1 MVMSGE
7 QSIVKVMRVRS
18 GGRLPQRATPGA
30 AGLDLHACLAEA
42 KTMNIGCDPVL
53 VPTGIAI
60 ELPPGHEA
68 QIRPRSGL
76 SLRGIMVA
84 FGTVDCDY
92 RGELLVTMYVVG
104 SRSSYTI
111 SDGDRIAQ
119 LVITA
124 LIEPVIQEVA
134 QLAPTA
140 RGKAGHG
147 STGI

>member
-1 MVMSGE
+1 MVVSSGR
-7 QSIVKVMRVRS
+7 SVVKVMRVRA

-42 KTMNIGCDPVL
+42 GTMKIGCDPVL
-53 VPTGIAI
+53 VPTGIAV

-104 SRSSYTI
+104 GRSSYTI

-119 LVITA
+119 LVIAA
-124 LIEPVIQEVA
+124 LIEPVVQEVT

-140 RGKAGHG
+140 RGEAGHG